1 MAKGKMKDTEYL
13 YLSAYIHAR
22 ENNIIGAE
30 RLERMLEARSPEE
43 ALKILEDA
51 GWRVPDGCDAVMLE
65 GLLSKRRDEA
75 FTDMGSLAPNPAI
88 VDIFRIR
95 YDYHNAKCLI
105 KAAAVGADA
114 SAILSKAGR
123 VPADKISRCF
133 LEDSLSA
140 LPKALGDAM
149 AKASDTLARTGDP
162 QLADFILDEAYYAE
176 FAEEAERSSSAF
188 LQGYAELSID
198 AANLKSLVRAF
209 RMNRDESFIKRVIM
223 DGGSVKTIYVIAA
236 LGAPETALELYGNTA
251 LSAAVEPAK
260 AALAG
265 KGITELEKICDDTL
279 NAYMSGAKLS
289 PFGEKPLIGYL
300 SAIEAEINAVR
311 MVMTGQFAHIPADV
325 TRRSLREG
333 V

>member
-236 LGAPETALELYGNTA
+236 LGAPETALE
-251 LSAAVEPAK
+251 
-260 AALAG
+260 
-265 KGITELEKICDDTL
+265 KICDDTL
-279 NAYMSGAKLS
+279 HAYMSGAKLS

-325 TRRSLREG
+325 TRRRLREG